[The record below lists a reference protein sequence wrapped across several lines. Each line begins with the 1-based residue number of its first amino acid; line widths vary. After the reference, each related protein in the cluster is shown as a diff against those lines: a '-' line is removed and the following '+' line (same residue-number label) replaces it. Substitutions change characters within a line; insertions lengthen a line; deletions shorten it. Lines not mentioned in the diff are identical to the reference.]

1 MTQLQKYIWLI
12 ENIRRTGRISF
23 NELSDRWERNKD
35 LSDYRPLPR
44 TTFNRWKDAIELL
57 FGINICCQHTTR
69 GYLYYIENPDEI
81 DKHKVKKWMIDSFAT
96 GNLIGEN
103 LSLKDRILVEET
115 PSGYDHLASILTA
128 MKENKVLN
136 ITYRSF
142 QNKESRTFDAN
153 PYCVKLFEK
162 RWYVLTRREDRNAF
176 FIYALDRIQHLDIT
190 DKSFSYPKDF
200 SADEYFADYFGVVT
214 APNKKPERI
223 VLRAYHAHKSYMES
237 LPLHH
242 SQRRIGGTDDYDDFE
257 LYLTPTYDFVMRLL
271 HVGAMIEVR
280 QPLSLRHTMK
290 GWITDMAELYE
301 ND

>member
-12 ENIRRTGRISF
+12 ENIRRAGMISF
-23 NELSDRWERNKD
+23 SELSDRWERNKD

-57 FGINICCQHTTR
+57 FGINICCRYTTQ
-69 GYLYYIENPDEI
+69 GYLYYIENPEEI
-81 DKHKVKKWMIDSFAT
+81 NKHKVKKWMIDSFAT

-103 LSLKDRILVEET
+103 LSLKDRILVDET
-115 PSGYDHLASILTA
+115 PSGYDHLANILTA
-128 MKENKVLN
+128 MKESKVLN

-142 QNKESRTFDAN
+142 LNTESRTFDAN

-162 RWYVLTRREDRNAF
+162 RWYVLTRREDRQSF
-176 FIYALDRIQHLDIT
+176 FIYALDRIEQLTIT
-190 DKSFSYPKDF
+190 DKSFSLPKDF
-200 SADEYFADYFGVVT
+200 SAEEYFADYFGVVT
-214 APNKKPERI
+214 ERDKKPERI
-223 VLRAYHAHKSYMES
+223 VLRAYNEHKSYMKT

-242 SQRRIGGTDDYDDFE
+242 SQKLLKETDEYADFE
-257 LYLTPTYDFVMRLL
+257 LHLIPTYDFVMRLL
-271 HVGAMIEVR
+271 HVGAMIEVL
-280 QPLSLRHTMK
+280 QPTSLRKTMK